1 LEYQRRRPRFAIAAN
16 QPNQKRT
23 AERAKSKIFDCK
35 TQERP
40 AQVCRIAHIEDNMHG
55 ATKVRHPARTRTH
68 AHARARTHARTHDAR
83 THARTGSKNVNESI
97 RRSGDGQEFEL
108 EDGMSCRQASE
119 TPTTGKQQQ

>member
-1 LEYQRRRPRFAIAAN
+1 MYRGCTTQQFVTSKGGSSITNPRIQVDRDAAD
-16 QPNQKRT
+16 RS
-23 AERAKSKIFDCK
+23 SKNNRC
-35 TQERP
+35 
-40 AQVCRIAHIEDNMHG
+40 
-55 ATKVRHPARTRTH
+55 
-68 AHARARTHARTHDAR
+68 THARTHDAR